1 MEIILRDLYPMS
13 FFKLV
18 MIVLLK
24 IYAAGKIFRKI
35 CLNAIRDIFL
45 SDMWCV
51 IRGGKGDWG

>member
-1 MEIILRDLYPMS
+1 MS

-24 IYAAGKIFRKI
+24 IYAAGKTFGKI
-35 CLNAIRDIFL
+35 CLNAITDTFL

-51 IRGGKGDWG
+51 IRGAKGDWG